1 MEAILILLF
10 SGQIEAAELLLTKLN
25 LHNTME
31 HKMVPGFCAD
41 NFLMENGFCAA
52 FFHRHFLRDHN
63 MLFLTLQD
71 KFVATRKLPVTHKPG
86 WDLNEETDMSK
97 FKEVVAR
104 EYVCWKLQV
113 LAQESMLYQMVSPQL
128 SLRASMKESEGGN
141 HAKSGNNFSQNI

>member
-52 FFHRHFLRDHN
+52 
-63 MLFLTLQD
+63 
-71 KFVATRKLPVTHKPG
+71 
-86 WDLNEETDMSK
+86 
-97 FKEVVAR
+97 
-104 EYVCWKLQV
+104 
-113 LAQESMLYQMVSPQL
+113 
-128 SLRASMKESEGGN
+128 
-141 HAKSGNNFSQNI
+141 